1 MSFDAFMKV
10 DGVEG
15 ESLDDGH
22 KGWIELLSYHY
33 DAMQS
38 ISQTASSSG
47 GATAGGVS
55 LGDFQI
61 SKYID
66 RATPKIFEL
75 CCTGSHIKTVTIR
88 VHRAGTEKFKYLD
101 IVLEEVL
108 IALVSGQGAEN
119 SGFPVEVVTLNYGR
133 IKFEYSQQR
142 RADGGSA
149 GIVSGGWDRTANK
162 PFA

>member
-1 MSFDAFMKV
+1 MSFDAFIKF

-15 ESLDDGH
+15 ESLDERH
-22 KGWIELLSYHY
+22 KGWVELLSYHY

-38 ISQTASSSG
+38 ISQTASSNG
-47 GATAGGVS
+47 GASAGGVS

-66 RATPKIFEL
+66 RATPKLFEL
-75 CCTGSHIKTVTIR
+75 CCKGTHIKTVVIR
-88 VHRAGTEKFKYLD
+88 IHRSGGEKFKYLD

-108 IALVSGQGAEN
+108 ISNVSGQGAEQ
-119 SGFPVEVVTLNYGR
+119 SGLPVEVISLNYGR
-133 IKFEYSQQR
+133 IKFEYSQQSR
-142 RADGGSA
+142 LNGGSA

>member
-10 DGVEG
+10 DGVDG

-22 KGWIELLSYHY
+22 KGWVELLSYHY

-38 ISQTASSSG
+38 ISEF
-47 GATAGGVS
+47 
-55 LGDFQI
+55 L
-61 SKYID
+61 
-66 RATPKIFEL
+66 
-75 CCTGSHIKTVTIR
+75 
-88 VHRAGTEKFKYLD
+88 
-101 IVLEEVL
+101 LEEVL
-108 IALVSGQGAEN
+108 IALVSGQGAEQ

-149 GIVSGGWDRTANK
+149 GVVSGGWDRTANK
-162 PFA
+162 AFA

>member
-15 ESLDDGH
+15 ESLDADH
-22 KGWIELLSYHY
+22 NGWVELLSYHY
-33 DAMQS
+33 DAIQS

-47 GATAGGVS
+47 GASAGGVS

-61 SKYID
+61 SKYVD
-66 RATPKIFEL
+66 RATPKLFEL
-75 CCTGSHIKTVTIR
+75 CCRGSHLKTVTVRI
-88 VHRAGTEKFKYLD
+88 HRAGAEKFKYMD

-108 IALVSGQGAEN
+108 IATVSGQGAEQG
-119 SGFPVEVVTLNYGR
+119 GFPVEVITLNYGR
-133 IKFEYSQQR
+133 IKLEYSQQR

-149 GIVSGGWDRTANK
+149 GIVSGGWDRIANK

>member
-15 ESLDDGH
+15 ESLDADH
-22 KGWIELLSYHY
+22 KGWVELLSYHY
-33 DAMQS
+33 DATQS

-47 GATAGGVS
+47 GASAGGVS

-61 SKYID
+61 SKYVD
-66 RATPKIFEL
+66 QATPKLFEL
-75 CCTGSHIKTVTIR
+75 CCRGSHIKTVTVRI
-88 VHRAGTEKFKYLD
+88 HRAGAEKFKYMD

-108 IALVSGQGAEN
+108 IATVSGQGAEQG
-119 SGFPVEVVTLNYGR
+119 GFPVEVIALNYGR
-133 IKFEYSQQR
+133 IKFEYSRQR
-142 RADGGSA
+142 RADGGNA
-149 GIVSGGWDRTANK
+149 GIVSGGWDRIANK

>member
-22 KGWIELLSYHY
+22 KGWVELLSYHY
-33 DAMQS
+33 NAMQS

-47 GATAGGVS
+47 GATAGGVY

-61 SKYID
+61 SKYVD
-66 RATPKIFEL
+66 RATPKLFEI
-75 CCTGSHIKTVTIR
+75 CCKGTHIKNVTIR
-88 VHRAGTEKFKYLD
+88 IHRAGTEKFKYLD

-108 IALVSGQGAEN
+108 ISLVSGHGADQ
-119 SGFPVEVVTLNYGR
+119 SGLPIESVNLNFGR

-149 GIVSGGWDRTANK
+149 GIVSGGWDRIAKK